1 MQKKVRPKLYEKHPT
16 ENKIRWRY
24 IDESFDRFNRKLIT
38 TDSWNII
45 TEKEYYM
52 LKKGGAEY
60 INRKERRDF
69 KNEQIKIMKGKRKK
83 TINSKRKKR
92 EG

>member
-45 TEKEYYM
+45 NDA
-52 LKKGGAEY
+52 LLKGG
-60 INRKERRDF
+60 NRTQLKF
-69 KNEQIKIMKGKRKK
+69 YMYLK
-83 TINSKRKKR
+83 
-92 EG
+92 